1 MEDFQTDEEVKDIML
16 KAIKHPHDY
25 VLKPQKEGGGNNFFD
40 GDIPPKLQSML
51 DKPEEVDELLTYLI
65 MERIEPPM
73 VKFTSL
79 RNGQLTIAD
88 GLGELGIFS
97 CVFTQNTGE
106 GKHETLHYVNMG
118 TLVRTKASHNNEG
131 GVNAGYA
138 VIDSPCIVPDEK
150 FVWEKVQPLAL
161 I

>member
-1 MEDFQTDEEVKDIML
+1 
-16 KAIKHPHDY
+16 
-25 VLKPQKEGGGNNFFD
+25 
-40 GDIPPKLQSML
+40 ML
-51 DKPEEVDELLTYLI
+51 DKPDEVDELLTYLI
-65 MERIEPPM
+65 MERIEPPF

-79 RNGQLTIAD
+79 RNGQLSTD
-88 GLGELGIFS
+88 NGLGELGIFS
-97 CVFTQNTGE
+97 CVFTRNLQD
-106 GKHETLHYVNMG
+106 GKHELLKYENMG

-150 FVWEKVQPLAL
+150 FDWQAPRPLAL